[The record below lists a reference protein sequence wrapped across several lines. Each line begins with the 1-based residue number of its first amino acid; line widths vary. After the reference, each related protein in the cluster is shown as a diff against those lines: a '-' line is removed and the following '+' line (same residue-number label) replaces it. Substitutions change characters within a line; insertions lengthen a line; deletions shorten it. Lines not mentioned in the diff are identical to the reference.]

1 MIKGKPCRRTKNFI
15 LCFCLD
21 EDLYFKRINLYNG
34 PIAKI
39 AIFALGLNL
48 RDCMHI
54 IESLSIY
61 LMAAGTVCQQFN
73 FENRSKTMDDP
84 IIASEETTQN
94 RRSPGRRR
102 LWLNI
107 GLSLAVI
114 VAGVIGAAYI
124 TKTAPKAR
132 RRPPAKIAPLV
143 EVVQIQPG
151 IHNVTVQAMGTVVPA
166 KEIVL
171 ESRVSGEIV
180 SLHPQFTAGGFLD
193 KGSEA
198 LRIDPIDFEL
208 AVTLAQAR
216 VEDAESILQVA
227 EEEAAAA
234 TEEWQL
240 LNQNKPENAEIPALV
255 AKKPQLEAAR
265 AKLAAE
271 KADLQKAKLDLARTR
286 IKAPFNTIVRK
297 KFVDIGSQVSSQE
310 QLAELVGTDVYW
322 IQASIPVDRL
332 NWITI
337 PRQST
342 ETGSRVRIFYRDK
355 YEHSGKVIKLL
366 GDLEQEGRMA
376 RILIEVKDPLGL
388 RRKKKTQ
395 LPLLIG
401 EYVRLEIAGRQLDQV
416 YRIPRTALRD
426 NTRIWVASSE
436 DTLKIRDVDVLWRD
450 SETVL
455 FRDGLQP
462 GDRLIVSELPTPVDG
477 MDVQIAR

>member
-1 MIKGKPCRRTKNFI
+1 MDEQITTADETTRTG
-15 LCFCLD
+15 
-21 EDLYFKRINLYNG
+21 R
-34 PIAKI
+34 
-39 AIFALGLNL
+39 
-48 RDCMHI
+48 
-54 IESLSIY
+54 SLS
-61 LMAAGTVCQQFN
+61 
-73 FENRSKTMDDP
+73 
-84 IIASEETTQN
+84 
-94 RRSPGRRR
+94 RRR
-102 LWLNI
+102 LLLNI

-114 VAGVIGAAYI
+114 VAGIIGAAYI

-143 EVVQIQPG
+143 EVAQIQPG
-151 IHNVTVQAMGTVVPA
+151 IHNVAVQAMGTVVPA

-180 SLHPQFTAGGFLD
+180 ALHPQFAVGGFLE
-193 KGSEA
+193 KGSEV
-198 LRIDPIDFEL
+198 LRIEPLDYEL
-208 AVTLAQAR
+208 AVTLAEAR
-216 VEDAESILQVA
+216 VKDSESILKVA

-234 TEEWQL
+234 VEEWRL
-240 LNQNKPENAEIPALV
+240 LYSNKPENAEIPALV
-255 AKKPQLEAAR
+255 AKEPQLEAAR

-286 IKAPFNTIVRK
+286 IKAPFNAIVRK
-297 KFVDIGSQVSSQE
+297 KFVDIGSQVSGQE
-310 QLAELVGTDVYW
+310 QLAELIGTDVYW

-342 ETGSRVRIFYRDK
+342 ETGSKVRIFHRNEYI
-355 YEHSGKVIKLL
+355 HSGTVIKLL

-376 RILIEVKDPLGL
+376 RVIIEVRDPLGL
-388 RRKKKTQ
+388 RRKEKKQ

-401 EYVRLEIAGRQLDQV
+401 EYVRLEISGRQLDNV

-426 NTRIWVASSE
+426 SNRIWVASSE
-436 DTLKIRDVDVLWRD
+436 DTLKIRDVDILWRD
-450 SETVL
+450 SDTVL

-477 MDVQIAR
+477 MAVQIAR

>member
-1 MIKGKPCRRTKNFI
+1 M
-15 LCFCLD
+15 D
-21 EDLYFKRINLYNG
+21 EQ
-34 PIAKI
+34 
-39 AIFALGLNL
+39 
-48 RDCMHI
+48 I
-54 IESLSIY
+54 IT
-61 LMAAGTVCQQFN
+61 A
-73 FENRSKTMDDP
+73 D
-84 IIASEETTQN
+84 ETT
-94 RRSPGRRR
+94 RTGRSRSRRR
-102 LWLNI
+102 LLLNI

-114 VAGVIGAAYI
+114 VAAIIGAAYI

-143 EVVQIQPG
+143 EVAQIQPG
-151 IHNVTVQAMGTVVPA
+151 IHNVAVQAMGTVVPA

-180 SLHPQFTAGGFLD
+180 ALHPQFTVGGFLE
-193 KGSEA
+193 KGSEV
-198 LRIDPIDFEL
+198 LRIDPLDYEL

-216 VEDAESILQVA
+216 VKDSESILKVA

-234 TEEWQL
+234 IEEWRL
-240 LNQNKPENAEIPALV
+240 LYKNNPQNAKIPALV
-255 AKKPQLEAAR
+255 AKEPQLEAAR

-286 IKAPFNTIVRK
+286 IKAPFNAIVRN
-297 KFVDIGSQVSSQE
+297 KFVDIGSQVSGQE
-310 QLAELVGTDVYW
+310 QLAELIGTDVYW

-337 PRQST
+337 PRQFT
-342 ETGSRVRIFYRDK
+342 ETGSSVRIFHRNAH
-355 YEHSGKVIKLL
+355 EHSGTVIKLL

-376 RILIEVKDPLGL
+376 RVLIEVRDPLGL
-388 RRKKKTQ
+388 RRKGKKQ

-401 EYVRLEIAGRQLDQV
+401 EYVRLEISGRQLDNV

-426 NTRIWVASSE
+426 SNRIWVASSQ
-436 DTLKIRDVDVLWRD
+436 DTLKIREVDILWRD

-477 MDVQIAR
+477 MAVQIAR